1 MEKGY
6 REGPKITGLEGRKDP
21 GTGQK
26 ASEEAAEEEGFRGS
40 PPALHGWGMAA
51 AAGITPSSCAPAR
64 GFASPEGN
72 VAEVWIHLT
81 VRGEKQP
88 ACWDVG
94 EKFLKARG
102 NIHVVRP
109 LLPGSGTE
117 AKEERKKS
125 VSLLLAAAQEP
136 GLSPG
141 GVRPAGS
148 KTDFESKR
156 CN

>member
-1 MEKGY
+1 MVIAGCWGLAREDEQHEASLLPPPPCPLPALKIWEEKQSEQGQNGQKRPEKGY
-6 REGPKITGLEGRKDP
+6 REGPKILGLEGRKDP
-21 GTGQK
+21 GTGK
-26 ASEEAAEEEGFRGS
+26 EAAEEEGFRGS

-94 EKFLKARG
+94 EKFLKA
-102 NIHVVRP
+102 
-109 LLPGSGTE
+109 
-117 AKEERKKS
+117 
-125 VSLLLAAAQEP
+125 
-136 GLSPG
+136 
-141 GVRPAGS
+141 
-148 KTDFESKR
+148 
-156 CN
+156 